1 MSEGNYL
8 SEAFDS
14 SWLPS
19 LDAAAHVLKDPEA
32 NDAALLGQSARLSP
46 DDVKDL

>member
-14 SWLPS
+14 LWLPS
-19 LDAAAHVLKDPEA
+19 LDAATHVLKDSEA

-46 DDVKDL
+46 GNVEDL